1 MEQVQNFINGVLT
14 ASQSGRTAPVYNP
27 ATGEQT
33 REVVLSSAD
42 EVRDAIAAAQ
52 KAFPRWATTSP
63 LRRAR
68 ILFKFKALLEENM
81 DELARIISNEH
92 GKVYSD
98 AVGELTRGLEV
109 VEFAC
114 GIPHLLKG
122 EHSLN
127 VGTNVDSHSLMQPLG
142 VCAGISP
149 FNFPTMVPM
158 WMFPVAIACGNTFV
172 MKPSEKDPSASL
184 RLAALLQEAGLPD
197 GVFNVVN
204 GDKEAVDVLLTD
216 HRVQAVSF
224 VGSTPIAEYIYSTA
238 SAHGKRCQALG
249 GAKNH
254 AIIMPDA
261 DLDLAANALMGAAFG
276 AAGERCMAISVAVAV
291 GDEVADQLIARLKP
305 QVEALRIGPG
315 VVEGQENDMGPL
327 VSAAHRDK
335 VVGYINQGEAE
346 GAELVVDGR
355 GLKVAGHEAGYFVG
369 GTLFDKVT
377 PEMTIYREEI
387 FGPVLAVVRVPD
399 YASALALVN
408 SHEYGNGTAIF
419 TRDGH
424 AGRQFS
430 QDVLA
435 GMVGIN
441 VPIPVPMA
449 FHSFGGWKRSI
460 FGPLNVHGPDGV
472 RFYTRMKTVTSRWP
486 SEPQQ
491 AAEFS
496 MPTMK

>member
-1 MEQVQNFINGVLT
+1 MEQVQNFINGTLT

-27 ATGEQT
+27 ANGEQT

-52 KAFPRWATTSP
+52 KAFPRWAATSP

-68 ILFKFKALLEENM
+68 ILFKFKELLEANM
-81 DELARIISNEH
+81 DELARLISNEH

-127 VGTNVDSHSLMQPLG
+127 VGTNVDSNSLMQPLG

-197 GVFNVVN
+197 GVFNVAN

-291 GDEVADQLIARLKP
+291 GDEVADQLVARLKP

-355 GLKVAGHEAGYFVG
+355 GLRVAGHEAGYFVG

-377 PEMTIYREEI
+377 PEMTIYQEEI

-399 YASALALVN
+399 YASALDLVN

-449 FHSFGGWKRSI
+449 FHSFGGWKRSV
-460 FGPLNVHGPDGV
+460 FGPLNMHGPDGV

-491 AAEFS
+491 SAEFS